1 MRRVFF
7 DANVIIAG
15 SMSRRGASRALLTL
29 AEAGMFRLIVSR
41 QVIDEVERNLRDKLP
56 EVLPLAAEMLSHAA
70 VEVVANPLP
79 GTFVHWVDHI
89 EEKDAPILEAA
100 LQAKV
105 DYLVTLNSRDFTPQ
119 VAARTGLQI
128 VSPAELI
135 EAIRSAITTGL
146 A

>member
-56 EVLPLAAEMLSHAA
+56 EVLPLAAEILSHAA

-79 GTFVHWVDHI
+79 ETFVHWVDHI

>member
-1 MRRVFF
+1 VRRVFF

-29 AEAGMFRLIVSR
+29 SEVGMFRLVVSR

-56 EVLPLAAEMLSHAA
+56 EVLPIAAEMLSRAA
-70 VEVVANPLP
+70 VEVVQNPLP
-79 GTFVHWVDHI
+79 ETFARWVDHI

-100 LQAKV
+100 LQAEV
-105 DYLVTLNSRDFTPQ
+105 DYLVTLNSRDFTPE
-119 VAARTGLQI
+119 VAALTGLRI

>member
-79 GTFVHWVDHI
+79 ETFVHWVDHI

-119 VAARTGLQI
+119 VAARTGLRI

>member
-29 AEAGMFRLIVSR
+29 AEAGMFRLVVSR

-56 EVLPLAAEMLSHAA
+56 EVLPIAAEMLNHAA
-70 VEVVANPLP
+70 VDIVQNPLP
-79 GTFVHWVDHI
+79 ETFVRWIGHI

-100 LQAKV
+100 LQAEV

-119 VAARTGLQI
+119 VASLTGLRI
-128 VSPAELI
+128 VSPAELT
-135 EAIRSAITTGL
+135 EAIRSAITSGL